1 MSENIGDLSLT
12 VRVNKDTGEL
22 EVLKAQV
29 SETGDS
35 FKKLGVEAQ
44 GGGEQLEKLVGS
56 MTKLASAT
64 AIIAFMKSA
73 ILEANQSAEAFRHLK
88 SQMDAV
94 GQSFDLN
101 QERIHN
107 WAEAMQGV
115 AHLQDDLAINSLSK
129 VIGKTKDLE
138 LSMKLVQLSQDIAI
152 SSGREFQSTL
162 DGLTNAIAR
171 PERGLAQLQLQY
183 GAQVSG
189 AKNVGE
195 AINMLARDY
204 EGAASGAESLALKGT
219 DITNSWDDLKKKIGS
234 EVSPTLSFLSDQ
246 VITPL
251 IAKLLSMEITIKTVA
266 TAAMAGI
273 VAPFKVAAAAL
284 KGEFFDEII
293 RQSAIIEQVLIEGGK
308 EQAALLKKNIATMK
322 GDLAT
327 LGDMKVPPG
336 QKETQALIEELDK
349 RTEAIKASEQLQLSL
364 ADTTLTQ
371 QLANANK
378 NGEENL
384 QLTQANIAR
393 KMQILNQNAADEIT
407 LINETKSKVDDSELK
422 SADRITVISQQL
434 MLKQNKLRQE
444 QTLAEKKAHDERAA
458 NFSSTLNTIST
469 LATNKNKELA
479 AIGKAAGIAQASI
492 DTYAAANKA
501 LASAPPP
508 FNFVLAAAVVAAGLV
523 NVAKI
528 ASFAQGGVMTSGGPA
543 PLKRYSNGGIAN
555 SPQLAEFGEGSGA
568 EAYVPL
574 PDGRRIP
581 VKLNMSGGAG
591 GGTGGGISV
600 TVNMGGVVI
609 QMGGIDPNN
618 VDYFLSELSRRLGM
632 ETAQVVTLA
641 LQMKNL
647 ADRNERTAV

>member
-12 VRVNKDTGEL
+12 VRVNKETGEL

-29 SETGDS
+29 SETGDT
-35 FKKLGVEAQ
+35 FKKMGAEAQ

-56 MTKLASAT
+56 MAKLASAT

-73 ILEANQSAEAFRHLK
+73 IIEANQSAEAFRHLK

-94 GQSFDLN
+94 GLSFDLN
-101 QERIHN
+101 QERIHS

-129 VIGKTKDLE
+129 VISKTKDLE

-183 GAQVSG
+183 GAQISG

-204 EGAASGAESLALKGT
+204 EGAASGAESLALKGV
-219 DITNSWDDLKKKIGS
+219 DITNSWDDLKKKIGN

-246 VITPL
+246 VIAPL
-251 IAKLLSMEITIKTVA
+251 ITKLLSMEITIKTVA
-266 TAAMAGI
+266 TALMAGI
-273 VAPFKVAAAAL
+273 VAPFKVAAAAFR
-284 KGEFFDEII
+284 GEFTDEIV

-308 EQAALLKKNIATMK
+308 EQAALVKKNVAAMK

-469 LATNKNKELA
+469 LASNKNKELA

-508 FNFVLAAAVVAAGLV
+508 FNFMLAAAVVAAGLV

-528 ASFAQGGVMTSGGPA
+528 ASFAGGGVMTSGGPA

-555 SPQLAEFGEGSGA
+555 SPQVAEFGEGSGA

-581 VKLNMSGGAG
+581 VKLSMSGGAG
-591 GGTGGGISV
+591 GGAGGGISV

>member
-12 VRVNKDTGEL
+12 VRVNKETGEL

-29 SETGDS
+29 SETGES
-35 FKKLGVEAQ
+35 FKKLGAEAQ

-56 MTKLASAT
+56 MAKLASAT

-73 ILEANQSAEAFRHLK
+73 IIEANQSAEAFRHLK

-94 GQSFDLN
+94 GMSFDLN
-101 QERIHN
+101 QERIN
-107 WAEAMQGV
+107 SWAEAMQGV

-183 GAQVSG
+183 GAQISG

-204 EGAASGAESLALKGT
+204 EGAAQKADSLTLKT
-219 DITNSWDDLKKKIGS
+219 KDNINSWDDLKKKIGN

-246 VITPL
+246 VIAPL
-251 IAKLLSMEITIKTVA
+251 ITKLLSMEITVKTMA
-266 TAAMAGI
+266 TALMAGI
-273 VAPFKVAAAAL
+273 VAPFKVAAAAFR
-284 KGEFFDEII
+284 GEFTDEIV

-308 EQAALLKKNIATMK
+308 EQAALVKKNVATMK
-322 GDLAT
+322 EDLKS

-384 QLTQANIAR
+384 QLTEANIAR

-407 LINETKSKVDDSELK
+407 LINETKNKVDDSELK
-422 SADRITVISQQL
+422 SSDRITVISQQL

-508 FNFVLAAAVVAAGLV
+508 FNFMLAAAVVAAGLV

-528 ASFAQGGVMTSGGPA
+528 ASFSQGGVMTSQGPR
-543 PLKRYSNGGIAN
+543 RYSNGGIAN
-555 SPQLAEFGEGSGA
+555 SPQTAEFGEGSGP

-581 VKLNMSGGAG
+581 VQLNMNGGTGGGA
-591 GGTGGGISV
+591 GGGISV

-609 QMGGIDPNN
+609 QMGGVDPNN

-632 ETAQVVTLA
+632 ETAQVVMLA